1 MLKKQKQVHF
11 NRYYSSLCSFVTFHK
26 GNAMSCIQQDTF
38 LKIFNHS
45 RSISNPTPPWLSSSS
60 PLDHHLPLTLS
71 SDHSG
76 SLQLGHAPS
85 PCAHSAVISLIGF
98 RSAHPPRLLHPNK
111 DAGQKLPPG
120 ELVSRWSLTSSG
132 APLTLRL
139 VSRPCSWE
147 AQAPLS
153 SSLPAWL

>member
-1 MLKKQKQVHF
+1 MLKKNQAQF
-11 NRYYSSLCSFVTFHK
+11 NRHYIRTCSFVTFLCYVLH
-26 GNAMSCIQQDTF
+26 STRHF

-45 RSISNPTPPWLSSSS
+45 CSISNPTPPSLLSSS

-132 APLTLRL
+132 APLTSRL
-139 VSRPCSWE
+139 VSSLPCSWE